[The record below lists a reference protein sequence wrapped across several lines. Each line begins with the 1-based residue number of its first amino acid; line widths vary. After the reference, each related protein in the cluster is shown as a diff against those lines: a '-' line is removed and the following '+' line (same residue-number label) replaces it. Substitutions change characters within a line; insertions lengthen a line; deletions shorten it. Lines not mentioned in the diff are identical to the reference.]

1 MLVYPQFVE
10 LDSGCFVFINWV
22 LIKCRQPAK
31 KLVTLRFEPS
41 TFGGMGKV
49 RQ

>member
-10 LDSGCFVFINWV
+10 LDSGHFVFINWV

-31 KLVTLRFEPS
+31 KLVTLWFKPS
-41 TFGGMGKV
+41 TFEGTGKV
-49 RQ
+49 R

>member
-10 LDSGCFVFINWV
+10 LDSGRFVFINWV

-31 KLVTLRFEPS
+31 KTGYFES
-41 TFGGMGKV
+41 WAIYFWGNG
-49 RQ
+49 